1 MKVVRRL
8 AVFLVLVLLQP
19 VTGYTGT
26 ITTPEI
32 VAQTTTAALVLH
44 AVDAHRCV
52 LLATL
57 HGDRV
62 LQSGPRS
69 RSVIT
74 TRIWW

>member
-32 VAQTTTAALVLH
+32 VAQTTTAA
-44 AVDAHRCV
+44 AVISGA
-52 LLATL
+52 
-57 HGDRV
+57 RV
-62 LQSGPRS
+62 VVRS
-69 RSVIT
+69 
-74 TRIWW
+74 